1 MSDIKDA
8 QDRAIKA
15 SLREDRARDAARAL
29 LEIDTKKK
37 ADLAKTSRLRAL
49 RLAQESGGT
58 PTSRRRQRSQRE
70 E

>member
-1 MSDIKDA
+1 MSDIKEA

-29 LEIDTKKK
+29 QEIDAKKK

-49 RLAQESGGT
+49 RRAREAGSASQKAA
-58 PTSRRRQRSQRE
+58 PQDRRR
-70 E
+70 